1 MTLPRSFANIP
12 PALPF
17 IHKLANRVFCNIG
30 CCCYIF
36 AMTVGLDSTR
46 DEEGLSGCLV
56 CPCHRAAAL
65 TPAERTAASVSLQ
78 RFTLPSLYRSELGFS
93 AAQPRA
99 KPGGHSDGRFCRLP
113 PPPRPGWPYRNA
125 SRFQIRACG
134 LSTYTSLLLD
144 PPQGP
149 APDALT
155 P

>member
-1 MTLPRSFANIP
+1 MILPRSSANIP

-17 IHKLANRVFCNIG
+17 IHKLANRVICNIG

-78 RFTLPSLYRSELGFS
+78 RFTLPSLYRSGSALVPLNPAPNPVVTAMAGFAGCRRPHAPGGLPQRQPLSDTRLRSLDVHQSLARS
-93 AAQPRA
+93 AAR
-99 KPGGHSDGRFCRLP
+99 
-113 PPPRPGWPYRNA
+113 
-125 SRFQIRACG
+125 
-134 LSTYTSLLLD
+134 TS
-144 PPQGP
+144 Q
-149 APDALT
+149 DALT
-155 P
+155 L